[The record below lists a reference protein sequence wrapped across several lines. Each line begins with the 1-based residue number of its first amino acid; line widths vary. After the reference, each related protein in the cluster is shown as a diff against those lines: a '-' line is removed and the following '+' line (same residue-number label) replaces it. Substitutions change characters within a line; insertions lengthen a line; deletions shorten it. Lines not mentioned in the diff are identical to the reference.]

1 MTLAKRRGPGDT
13 LEWASYLGMIARGKP
28 ESLIL
33 IKLPVKKTSKRAPG
47 PGPLRLG
54 TWKPIA
60 ERFLKDSHIILHT
73 DAARAYTRPIP
84 GVAHTHRSYTKK
96 EDQRQVGGAFF
107 YEACPHT
114 PSNRPNGTAHRRHS
128 DHRWHVDVIEEG
140 NS

>member
-84 GVAHTHRSYTKK
+84 GVAHTQVIHQKK
-96 EDQRQVGGAFF
+96 KINDKWVDPFF
-107 YEACPHT
+107 YKARPHT
-114 PSNRPNGTAHRRHS
+114 PSNRSNGTAHIRYS
-128 DHRWHVDVIEEG
+128 DHRRDVDIIEEG